1 MPRLVTLSLK
11 GLSLSLGLALLVSG
25 CSRADAPVPGT
36 PLSPDHVTAWVQVTG
51 KGLEVR
57 ALATA
62 GGCPAARLDGQSAT
76 LQVRAPAVADFP
88 AVCALPIPAGAR
100 QLVVAGQTLP
110 LRSGTPERIVVIGD
124 TGCRI
129 RNFHVQPCNDP
140 AAWPFARIAA
150 LAAARSPDLVIHVGD
165 YYYRESPC
173 PLSLPTCAGSPHGDR
188 MDTWRAEFFDPAAPL
203 LAAAPMIFVRGNH
216 EGCARGGRGWYRL
229 LDAGPWQ
236 PDCAVTADAFVAHL
250 GALALGVVDS
260 SEAEDR
266 AAPSAAVAAMRP
278 QFDLLAR
285 DLGSGE
291 SFILTHRPIWAAVPV
306 ARMGP
311 FGRLFVQ
318 LNHTE
323 QAAIQGRVLPATTLV
338 LSGHVHHFAAYSYGP
353 TRPAQL
359 VAGEGGDEGIP
370 DDRPDFD
377 RQKVQVDGLPAR
389 KLSFARY
396 GYVLMDRTPQ
406 GWRIEAHDLEDRI
419 AARCTLVGRDLSCLD
434 GVPAEK
440 AKRPRG

>member
-1 MPRLVTLSLK
+1 MK
-11 GLSLSLGLALLVSG
+11 GLILGLALLISG
-25 CSRADAPVPGT
+25 CSRAQTAVPAASAPPT
-36 PLSPDHVTAWVQVTG
+36 PSEESGVAWVQVTG
-51 KGLEVR
+51 SGLEAR
-57 ALATA
+57 ALAPA
-62 GGCPAARLDGQSAT
+62 GSCPAARLDGQAVT
-76 LQVRAPAVADFP
+76 LRVRAPAAADFP
-88 AVCALPIPAGAR
+88 AVCALSVPAGSH
-100 QLVVAGQTLP
+100 QLSVEGKDLP
-110 LRSGTPERIVVIGD
+110 LRQGTPERIVVIGD

-129 RNFHVQPCNDP
+129 KYLHSQPCNDP
-140 AAWPFARIAA
+140 LRWPFARIAA

-165 YYYRESPC
+165 YYYRENPC
-173 PLSLPTCAGSPHGDR
+173 PLGLPTCAGSPYGDR
-188 MDTWRAEFFDPAAPL
+188 MDTWRVEFFDPAAPL

-236 PDCAVTADAFVAHL
+236 PECAVTADAFVAHL

-266 AAPSAAVAAMRP
+266 QARPQAVAAMRP
-278 QFDLLAR
+278 QFDRLAR

-291 SFILTHRPIWAAVPV
+291 SFILTHRPIWAAVPL

-323 QAAIQGRVLPATTLV
+323 QAAIRGRVHPTTSLV

-377 RQKVQVDGLPAR
+377 RQTVKVDGLPAR

-434 GVPAEK
+434 GVPAGK
-440 AKRPRG
+440 PTQRPF